1 MVQILT
7 YTIPALLVM
16 LAAWLVLY
24 KTMKNEDNKR
34 QWELKRAS
42 QKEINATRMRAYE
55 RLSLLLERTQ
65 PEHMLLDMQLQG
77 MTVMQVQQ
85 QLLRTIRLE
94 YDHNLSQQI
103 YVSDELWDKI
113 IRSRDEMA
121 AFVNTMAIQM
131 PQDGT
136 SLDYA
141 KVLMTGY
148 NTNGDTP
155 TALALAA
162 LKAEVRQL
170 F

>member
-1 MVQILT
+1 MQILS
-7 YTIPALLVM
+7 YTIPALLVL

-24 KTMKNEDNKR
+24 KTMKNEGEKR

-77 MTVMQVQQ
+77 MTVAQVQQ
-85 QLLRTIRLE
+85 HLLRTIRLE

-103 YVSDELWDKI
+103 YCSDELWDKI

-131 PQDGT
+131 PEGSS

-148 NTNGDTP
+148 TSNGDTP
-155 TALALAA
+155 HSLALAA
-162 LKAEVRQL
+162 LKDEVRL
-170 F
+170 LW